1 MRIIEQ
7 EEGPA
12 SAEDH
17 EVFRALHLAGSG
29 KVRASVDERMLSL
42 ETRKGRTLDLRLS
55 KITRVH
61 HHHTRLISFGYVL
74 FGAGLIYVAKR
85 ILILDSMRII
95 TAVLG
100 FAMILGWVCT
110 RKPTLTLDTEAGD
123 CHTIT
128 GNDASLMRLAT
139 LLKRIESGMT
149 LEDARIG
156 LDILQRDMEFPRTS
170 SLNLQ
175 EVPVEP
181 VHLSASTSIS
191 SFLKNELPEQ
201 ELPDSILS
209 GSIFDDGIDLDFDET
224 ENTVADWMHGQDT
237 APQAE
242 RHAMGHGLL
251 ERGIANAHDRRG
263 SLSQPHQPIH
273 QPRQQFLAH
282 PLAPEPAYQEQMPT
296 PSYQQIA
303 QAANIDMPHEYQAPL
318 PTQIPRSYL
327 PSFVNKDG
335 AHVPGHHAIANGI
348 ETHKDM
354 EAFRSPDA
362 ILPGI
367 IEEETTSLIE
377 QARRETPILPDIAAE
392 RKPRAQSGSS
402 RLRRKDVTRAD
413 SRLRPKVRS
422 TGNQGSRIREIVGPA
437 AAQMLE
443 GASGL
448 ASRLL
453 VRRSNSSQTLGST
466 STQELRQRT
475 AHTHQL
481 EAIESIQNL
490 AHSRGGKVPDHQI
503 EPMLAHMIER
513 QTIMEEEQQEIV
525 QPVPHLDDVSF
536 GELKD
541 SKTHHAEH
549 AGQAGLPRLDV

>member
-29 KVRASVDERMLSL
+29 KVHASVDERTLSL
-42 ETRKGRTLDLRLS
+42 ETRKGYTLDMRLS
-55 KITRVH
+55 QITRVH
-61 HHHTRLISFGYVL
+61 HHHTRLISFGYAL
-74 FGAGLIYVAKR
+74 FGCGLIYVAKR
-85 ILILDSMRII
+85 ILIPDPMQVMA
-95 TAVLG
+95 AVLG
-100 FAMILGWVCT
+100 FAMILGWLGT

-128 GNDASLMRLAT
+128 GNDASLMRLST
-139 LLKRIESGMT
+139 LLKRLESGMT

-170 SLNLQ
+170 LLNLQ

-181 VHLSASTSIS
+181 IHLNAPTSIS

-201 ELPDSILS
+201 DLPDSIFSS
-209 GSIFDDGIDLDFDET
+209 GIFDDDIDLDFDEV
-224 ENTVADWMHGQDT
+224 ENTVADWMHDQD
-237 APQAE
+237 AVQQPE
-242 RHAMGHGLL
+242 RPELGHGLL

-263 SLSQPHQPIH
+263 SLSQPHQTMH

-282 PLAPEPAYQEQMPT
+282 PQAPQPAYQEQMPT
-296 PSYQQIA
+296 PSYQHLV
-303 QAANIDMPHEYQAPL
+303 QAANLDIPHEYQAPL

-335 AHVPGHHAIANGI
+335 AHVPGHPPTSSI
-348 ETHKDM
+348 ETYSDM

-362 ILPGI
+362 ILPL

-377 QARRETPILPDIAAE
+377 QARRETPLLPESPNE
-392 RKPRAQSGSS
+392 RKSRAQSGNS
-402 RLRRKDVTRAD
+402 RLRPKDVNRSD
-413 SRLRPKVRS
+413 SRLRPKSRAM
-422 TGNQGSRIREIVGPA
+422 GNQGNRIREMVGPA

-443 GASGL
+443 GATGL

-453 VRRSNSSQTLGST
+453 VRRSNSNKNQGST
-466 STQELRQRT
+466 STQELRQRS
-475 AHTHQL
+475 AQTHQL
-481 EAIESIQNL
+481 EAIESIRNL
-490 AHSRGGKVPDHQI
+490 AQSRGGELPDHEI
-503 EPMLAHMIER
+503 EPMLAHMIKR
-513 QTIMEEEQQEIV
+513 QTIVEQETQEV
-525 QPVPHLDDVSF
+525 KQPTPHLDEVSF

-549 AGQAGLPRLDV
+549 AGKAGLPRLDI